1 MRRREFVTL
10 LVGAAALPLAAHAQ
24 QPGRLRTIAFLGPN
38 THSAAS
44 EWVAALV
51 KRLRELG
58 WTEGRTITI
67 EYRWA
72 EGREERFAEIA
83 AELVR
88 LKADVIVTSGT
99 QAVMASK
106 NATSVIPIVFATA
119 GDPVGSGLVG
129 SLARPA
135 GNVTGLATLANELVG
150 KRLELLREIVPGLR
164 RVAIMGNVANPY
176 MTLELGEVQAAA
188 RTLGLETITLEI
200 RRAQDLAP
208 AFEALKSRADA
219 LYVCT
224 DALTNTHR
232 IRINIAALGERLP
245 TMHGSRDFVEAGG
258 LMSYGPNFPDM
269 FRRTADYVDKILRGA
284 KPGDLPVEQPTK
296 FDLVVNL
303 TTAKALRLDVPATLL
318 TRTDE
323 VIDSR
328 WHGGRAFA
336 SLAAFGACAA
346 VGEDPAYRHHRRLAH
361 LERVS
366 ARLARPRLCGG
377 SEHCFRVSLRRWD
390 ARSAG
395 VGRGGAGPTPGRPHR
410 DVWYGADAC
419 GQAGDDD
426 DPHRHDGSW

>member
-1 MRRREFVTL
+1 MVLGHRRRREFVRL
-10 LVGAAALPLAAHAQ
+10 LVGAAAWPLAAHAQ
-24 QPGRLRTIAFLGPN
+24 QSGKLRTIAFLGPN

-135 GNVTGLATLANELVG
+135 GNVTGLATLANELAG
-150 KRLELLREIVPGLR
+150 KRLELLREVVPGLR

-188 RTLGLETITLEI
+188 RTLGLEAIILEI

-284 KPGDLPVEQPTK
+284 KPAEIPVEQPTK
-296 FDLVVNL
+296 FDLVINP
-303 TTAKALRLDVPATLL
+303 T
-318 TRTDE
+318 
-323 VIDSR
+323 
-328 WHGGRAFA
+328 
-336 SLAAFGACAA
+336 
-346 VGEDPAYRHHRRLAH
+346 
-361 LERVS
+361 S
-366 ARLARPRLCGG
+366 A
-377 SEHCFRVSLRRWD
+377 
-390 ARSAG
+390 
-395 VGRGGAGPTPGRPHR
+395 
-410 DVWYGADAC
+410 
-419 GQAGDDD
+419 
-426 DPHRHDGSW
+426 